1 MSHSQPVAQN
11 KTQSSV
17 QSAPAACGKTR
28 LYLHFHTTWGFLQV
42 TLSGLLRETSNPNER
57 IGIIY
62 IRQDSER
69 SVEGGMSCYFSSNK
83 NGKLSL
89 LIIKRLS
96 QGFMFTEEATPER
109 LTQACITRLSH
120 RCLPVGTAVRL
131 LVSWAW
137 GDPTGPLPEQG
148 HPRGSVVVRSSC
160 GQRAG
165 LRSPRWLRW

>member
-1 MSHSQPVAQN
+1 M
-11 KTQSSV
+11 
-17 QSAPAACGKTR
+17 
-28 LYLHFHTTWGFLQV
+28 GFL
-42 TLSGLLRETSNPNER
+42 TGHFKWLIEGNSNPNER

-96 QGFMFTEEATPER
+96 QGFMFMEEATPER

-160 GQRAG
+160 GQRTG